1 MPTSALGVL
10 VFVLAVFPGFYY
22 ELIRGRRFTR
32 AKESAFYEASRAVAA
47 SVLLGLPAA
56 TLAFLMW
63 LLIVNQSSP
72 PDVTALIKRDPV
84 YIGTHARELAISL
97 GIYIG
102 SSFLLAHVWIIV
114 LRLYGLA
121 KVKFLAPSQGVT
133 SSHSL
138 WAHVFKYRAPKG
150 HISVAEVRMKS
161 GEIWVGPV
169 LTFTTEHEL
178 SDREL
183 VLHTPIR
190 HSDAENPNRLIV
202 TSHRA
207 VVLRGPEIE
216 SISILAYVLDGKP
229 QKKKRSQ
236 KRKAASFSA
245 AAESES
251 SDPSEPDDT

>member
-1 MPTSALGVL
+1 VPSSALGVL

-32 AKESAFYEASRAVAA
+32 AKESAFYEASRALAA

-56 TLAFLMW
+56 SLAFVMW
-63 LLIVNQSSP
+63 LLVVDPSSP
-72 PDVTALIKRDPV
+72 PDFTALIKRDPG

-102 SSFLLAHVWIIV
+102 SSFLLAHAWIII
-114 LRLYGLA
+114 LRLCGLIKLSFPA
-121 KVKFLAPSQGVT
+121 FSRGVIA
-133 SSHSL
+133 SHSL
-138 WAHVFKYRAPKG
+138 WTHVFRNRAPKG
-150 HISVAEVRMKS
+150 HTSIAQVRMKS

-169 LTFTTEHEL
+169 LNFTTEHEL
-178 SDREL
+178 ADREL

-190 HSDAENPNRLIV
+190 HGSAANPEVLTG

-216 SISILAYVLDGKP
+216 SISILAYVLD
-229 QKKKRSQ
+229 S
-236 KRKAASFSA
+236 
-245 AAESES
+245 
-251 SDPSEPDDT
+251 